1 MSGGPQGG
9 FGQRLSLHQGTFAA
23 GGWLWY
29 IGAILLLS
37 GVLTLAQ
44 LAGVASPSQG
54 AAASGSALG
63 ALGMAAACFIAG
75 ALLLIVPVLRWR
87 QQVELFEGGFVW
99 RRLTGQLAVPKH
111 EVHSTE
117 LITHHSRSGT
127 HVEVIVHLTS
137 GRELSMSGL
146 SQADQ
151 LANLITA
158 YARPAPQAALPV
170 APGGWRPPS
179 VGGLHE

>member
-1 MSGGPQGG
+1 MMGGSEGG
-9 FGQRLSLHQGTFAA
+9 FGRSLSLHRGTFAS

-29 IGAILLLS
+29 IGAILLLA
-37 GVLTLAQ
+37 GAANLAE
-44 LAGVASPSQG
+44 LVGVALPSQG
-54 AAASGSALG
+54 APASGGATG
-63 ALGMAAACFIAG
+63 ALGMAAACFVVG

-87 QQVELFEGGFVW
+87 QQVELFEGGFIW
-99 RRLTGQLAVPKH
+99 SRLTGKLAVPKH
-111 EVHSTE
+111 EVRRTE

-127 HVEVIVHLTS
+127 HVEVIVHLAS

-158 YARPAPQAALPV
+158 YARPMIEPAMPAA
-170 APGGWRPPS
+170 AGGWRPPS
-179 VGGLHE
+179 VRTP

>member
-1 MSGGPQGG
+1 MLVGAQGG
-9 FGQRLSLHQGTFAA
+9 FGRSLSLHRGTFAA

-29 IGAILLLS
+29 LGAILLLA
-37 GVLTLAQ
+37 GVFNLAE
-44 LAGVASPSQG
+44 LAGVALPSKG
-54 AAASGSALG
+54 APTSASVTG
-63 ALGMAAACFIAG
+63 ALGMAAACFVCG

-87 QQVELFEGGFVW
+87 QRVELFEGGFIW
-99 RRLTGQLAVPKH
+99 SRLTGRLSVPKH
-111 EVHSTE
+111 EVQRTE
-117 LITHHSRSGT
+117 LVTHHSRSGT
-127 HVEVIVHLTS
+127 HVEVIVHLAD

-158 YARPAPQAALPV
+158 YARPMLQPAMAP

-179 VGGLHE
+179 V

>member
-1 MSGGPQGG
+1 MLGGSQEG
-9 FGQRLSLHQGTFAA
+9 FGRSLSLHRGTVAA

-37 GVLTLAQ
+37 GVLNLAQ
-44 LAGVASPSQG
+44 FMGVALPSKG
-54 AAASGSALG
+54 TPTSESVTG
-63 ALGMAAACFIAG
+63 ALGMAAACFVCG
-75 ALLLIVPVLRWR
+75 ALVLIVPVLRWR
-87 QQVELFEGGFVW
+87 QQVELFEGGFIW
-99 RRLTGQLAVPKH
+99 QRLTGNLVVPKH
-111 EVHSTE
+111 EVQRTE

-127 HVEVIVHLTS
+127 HVEVIVHLAS

-146 SQADQ
+146 SQPDQ

-158 YARPAPQAALPV
+158 YARPTLQPALPA

-179 VGGLHE
+179 VGGCP